1 MNNAQVLRDALT
13 GAIAATGKDTEI
25 LDAVHIRVADRVLHV
40 VGTDRFIVAMH
51 AAPTDMEDFA
61 QVSIST
67 AEAKRLL
74 KNLKGAS
81 YVALQVDGDTLHV
94 QADGDLDGYQI
105 LYGQAP
111 DFTKMGQ
118 RHVPC
123 PNAFT
128 RLNSGIF
135 AALAKL
141 PENKKKGLAFDVEIL
156 GMPGDQHHN
165 TLPKMMRFTRGAW
178 TFMAMLQRHEGV

>member
-13 GAIAATGKDTEI
+13 GAIAATSKDMEI
-25 LDAVHIRVADRVLHV
+25 LDAVHIRVADGVLHV
-40 VGTDRFIVAMH
+40 VGTDRFVVAMH
-51 AAPTDMEDFA
+51 AAPTDMTDFA

-94 QADGDLDGYQI
+94 QANGDLDGYQI
-105 LYGQAP
+105 LDAQAP
-111 DFTKMGQ
+111 DLTKIG
-118 RHVPC
+118 RGYVPC

-128 RLNSGIF
+128 RLDSGIF

-156 GMPGDQHHN
+156 GRPGDQHHN
-165 TLPKMMRFTRGAW
+165 TLPKMMRCTRGAW
-178 TFMAMLQRHEGV
+178 TLMAMLQRHEGA

>member
-13 GAIAATGKDTEI
+13 GAIAATSKDMEI
-25 LDAVHIRVADRVLHV
+25 LDAVHIRAADGVLHV

-61 QVSIST
+61 QVSIPT

-74 KNLKGAS
+74 KNLAGVS
-81 YVALQVDGDTLHV
+81 YVALHVDGDTLHV
-94 QADGDLDGYQI
+94 QANGDLDGYQI
-105 LYGQAP
+105 LDAQAP
-111 DFTKMGQ
+111 DFTKIGWGY
-118 RHVPC
+118 VPC

-156 GMPGDQHHN
+156 GMQGEQHHN

-178 TFMAMLQRHEGV
+178 TFMAMLQRHEGA

>member
-13 GAIAATGKDTEI
+13 GAIAATSKDMET
-25 LDAVHIRVADRVLHV
+25 LDAVHIRVADGVLHV
-40 VGTDRFIVAMH
+40 AGTDRFMVAMH
-51 AAPTDMEDFA
+51 AAPTDMQDFD

-74 KNLKGAS
+74 KHLKGAS
-81 YVALQVDGDTLHV
+81 YIALQVDGDTLHA
-94 QADGDLDGYQI
+94 QANGDLDGYQI
-105 LYGQAP
+105 LDAQGP
-111 DFTKMGQ
+111 DFTKIG
-118 RHVPC
+118 RGYVPC

-141 PENKKKGLAFDVEIL
+141 PENGKKGLGFDVEIL
-156 GMPGDQHHN
+156 GMPGDQPHN
-165 TLPKMMRFTRGAW
+165 ALPKMLRCTRGAW
-178 TFMAMLQRHEGV
+178 VFMAMLQRHEGA

>member
-1 MNNAQVLRDALT
+1 MNNAQALRDALT
-13 GAIAATGKDTEI
+13 GAIAATSKDMET
-25 LDAVHIRVADRVLHV
+25 LAAVHIHAADGVLHV
-40 VGTDRFIVAMH
+40 VGTDRFAVAMH
-51 AAPTDMEDFA
+51 ASPTDVEDFA
-61 QVSIST
+61 QVSIPT

-74 KNLKGAS
+74 KNLAGVS

-94 QADGDLDGYQI
+94 QANGDLDGYQI
-105 LYGQAP
+105 LDVQAP
-111 DFTKMGQ
+111 DFTKIG
-118 RHVPC
+118 RGYVPC

-156 GMPGDQHHN
+156 GVPGHN

-178 TFMAMLQRHEGV
+178 TFMVMLQRHEGA